1 MWKKD
6 SKDDAGF
13 ESAPESADQ
22 PRSKRG
28 NKSSDGPYSRSSGE
42 GTAPV
47 DDMLRPP
54 LTEKQ
59 KALNVKR
66 AMKMAQVGSSD
77 HMMSMHPRHY

>member
-13 ESAPESADQ
+13 ESAPEPADRLR
-22 PRSKRG
+22 PSKG
-28 NKSSDGPYSRSSGE
+28 GKKGSGSDGPYSRSSEDTGAA
-42 GTAPV
+42 GV
-47 DDMLRPP
+47 LQPP

-66 AMKMAQVGSSD
+66 AMKMAQVGC
-77 HMMSMHPRHY
+77 R